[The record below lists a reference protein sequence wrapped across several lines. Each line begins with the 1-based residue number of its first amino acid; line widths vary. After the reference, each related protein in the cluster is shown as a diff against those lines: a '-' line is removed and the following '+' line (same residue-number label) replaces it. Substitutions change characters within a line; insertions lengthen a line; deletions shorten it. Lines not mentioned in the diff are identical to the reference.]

1 MTRKEHEGTNTN
13 SLNVEII
20 TPTSSFEF
28 KDAHMVVMPGAKGE
42 FGALPGH
49 VPLISALASGV
60 VTVFQGNHMKVVGR
74 VNISSGFVEVTGKT
88 VVILVEQAEDA
99 GHHH

>member
-1 MTRKEHEGTNTN
+1 MTRKEHEGNN
-13 SLNVEII
+13 IHSLNVEII

-28 KDAHMVVMPGAKGE
+28 KDAHMAVMPGAKGE
-42 FGALPGH
+42 FGVLPGH
-49 VPLISALASGV
+49 VPLISGLASGI

-74 VNISSGFVEVTGKT
+74 ISISPGFVEVTGNS

-99 GHHH
+99 GNHH